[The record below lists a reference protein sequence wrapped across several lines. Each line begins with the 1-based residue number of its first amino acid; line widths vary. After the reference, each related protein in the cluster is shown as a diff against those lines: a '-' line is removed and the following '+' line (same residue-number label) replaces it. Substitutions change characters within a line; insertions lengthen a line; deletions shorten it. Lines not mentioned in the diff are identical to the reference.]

1 MPNRLVAWNEETKS
15 GNPTRSVRLND
26 LIKLVKKK
34 EVRKLGKM
42 SQAHRAFEKSE
53 FEWMLKRLRGSECQT
68 YKYTVTAF
76 FIFQYN
82 LIARLDDIANFSLND
97 LTPNIEFNFA
107 LNSKMCW
114 SKNVMEERDSPEQII
129 FGARDTSYC
138 AQLGLAIHLEIAIAA
153 GKIQADGTLFGIK
166 KAYCSTILKDIV
178 DGAEFPKVKP
188 GNLGSHSNRK
198 FPATYAR
205 REGCSRD
212 DVDLRGR

>member
-114 SKNVMEERDSPEQII
+114 SKNVMKERDSPEQII
-129 FGARDTSYC
+129 FGARDPIYC
-138 AQLGLAIHLEIAIAA
+138 AQLGLAIYLEIAIAV
-153 GKIQADGTLFGIK
+153 GNIRADGTLFGIK
-166 KAYCSTILKDIV
+166 KAY
-178 DGAEFPKVKP
+178 
-188 GNLGSHSNRK
+188 
-198 FPATYAR
+198 
-205 REGCSRD
+205 
-212 DVDLRGR
+212 